1 MQPKGLRNGPLDR
14 WEKIL
19 MSEPDPDN
27 NDTRGAEWIGI
38 GIALGLSFGASLGLL
53 LDNLAIGI
61 GMGMALGVTFGA
73 AMMASKRGGGAD

>member
-1 MQPKGLRNGPLDR
+1 
-14 WEKIL
+14 
-19 MSEPDPDN
+19 
-27 NDTRGAEWIGI
+27 
-38 GIALGLSFGASLGLL
+38 LL